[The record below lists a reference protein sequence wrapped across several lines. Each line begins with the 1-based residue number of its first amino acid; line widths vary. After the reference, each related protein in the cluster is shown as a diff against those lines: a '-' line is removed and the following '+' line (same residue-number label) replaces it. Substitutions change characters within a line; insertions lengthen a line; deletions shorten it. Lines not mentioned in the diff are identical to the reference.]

1 MTAKIS
7 GGQFLCLLLIC
18 RIADLMTFVP
28 LVSEGY
34 SIKTQVI
41 AAVIST
47 AVQAVLIIPAVLF
60 SETFP
65 EKTVT
70 AVLSEKSR
78 TAGTLTA
85 AVYMIFFLLV
95 SLNAAVNFMR
105 FLNSRF
111 FPDTKYIAML
121 FVFIAVCIYCAYCG
135 TEGLARSSVFVLI
148 FFLIVLAMMI
158 ASSSGNFRSINFYG
172 NFEAS
177 SLPEAVITDI
187 ARNSEITAAVFL
199 IKNTDK
205 SCRRG
210 LYGLL
215 GAKLL
220 LTEFIMGMI
229 TGILGGYAQ
238 LTDYPLLEVG
248 SYSEARLFQR
258 NDALYLIVWT
268 LAAIVTVSFYF
279 RIGAGLLQEILPKLK
294 GSCAITGAVIFLA
307 AFVFLKLGARFEKGA
322 DIIFG
327 ASVILLTGI
336 IPLLVWLL
344 RKNVSREL
352 SGGKDK

>member
-28 LVSEGY
+28 LISEGY
-34 SIKTQVI
+34 SIKTQAA

-47 AVQAVLIIPAVLF
+47 VIQAVLVIPAVLF
-60 SETFP
+60 SERFP

-85 AVYMIFFLLV
+85 SVYMIFFLLI

-111 FPDTKYIAML
+111 FPDTGYIAML
-121 FVFIAVCIYCAYCG
+121 VVFGAICVYCAYCG

-148 FFLIVLAMMI
+148 FFFIVLVMMI
-158 ASSSGNFRSINFYG
+158 ASSSGNFKRLNFYG
-172 NFEAS
+172 EFEAS
-177 SLPEAVITDI
+177 TLPEAVISDI

-205 SCRRG
+205 SKGRRTWTTSRKAWKRSSRSVKTAASS
-210 LYGLL
+210 LQAPRSTAALPTL
-215 GAKLL
+215 G
-220 LTEFIMGMI
+220 I
-229 TGILGGYAQ
+229 T
-238 LTDYPLLEVG
+238 V
-248 SYSEARLFQR
+248 
-258 NDALYLIVWT
+258 
-268 LAAIVTVSFYF
+268 
-279 RIGAGLLQEILPKLK
+279 
-294 GSCAITGAVIFLA
+294 
-307 AFVFLKLGARFEKGA
+307 
-322 DIIFG
+322 
-327 ASVILLTGI
+327 
-336 IPLLVWLL
+336 
-344 RKNVSREL
+344 L
-352 SGGKDK
+352 SA

>member
-18 RIADLMTFVP
+18 RVSELMTFVP
-28 LVSEGY
+28 LISEGY
-34 SIKTQVI
+34 SIKTQAT

-47 AVQAVLIIPAVLF
+47 VIQALLIIPAVLF

-65 EKTVT
+65 ERTIT
-70 AVLSEKSR
+70 AVLAEKNR
-78 TAGTLTA
+78 TAGILTA
-85 AVYMIFFLLV
+85 AVYLLFFLLG

-111 FPDTKYIAML
+111 FPDAGYIVML
-121 FVFIAVCIYCAYCG
+121 AVFGGVCIYCAYCG
-135 TEGLARSSVFVLI
+135 IEGLARSSVFVLI
-148 FFLIVLAMMI
+148 FFFIVLAMMI
-158 ASSSGNFRSINFYG
+158 ASSSGNFKSINFYNSFNG
-172 NFEAS
+172 S
-177 SLPEAVITDI
+177 SLPEAVISDL

-238 LTDYPLLEVG
+238 LTDYPLMEVG

-268 LAAIVTVSFYF
+268 LAAVVTVSFYF
-279 RIGAGLLQEILPKLK
+279 RIGAGLLQEIFPKLK
-294 GSCAITGAVIFLA
+294 GSCAVTGAVVSAAALA
-307 AFVFLKLGARFEKGA
+307 FLKFGGRFGSGA
-322 DIIFG
+322 DIVIG
-327 ASVILLTGI
+327 ASMILLTGV

-344 RKNVSREL
+344 KK
-352 SGGKDK
+352 SGGKELSKE